1 MANIVLGSCIVDRSI
16 TVAEAY
22 ARAHGMLPSNFEP
35 YLFCGNPDCRRI
47 RHMSIRKIGP
57 SRFPQT
63 CYSRHVVDG
72 EESTE
77 LSSPVSLPSDFVDAC
92 VQLYKEHVPIVYISR
107 RLHKERTII
116 RQALIAAGI
125 KIGMGRPRKIQEATA
140 INGDAA

>member
-1 MANIVLGSCIVDRSI
+1 
-16 TVAEAY
+16 
-22 ARAHGMLPSNFEP
+22 
-35 YLFCGNPDCRRI
+35 
-47 RHMSIRKIGP
+47 
-57 SRFPQT
+57 
-63 CYSRHVVDG
+63 
-72 EESTE
+72 
-77 LSSPVSLPSDFVDAC
+77 